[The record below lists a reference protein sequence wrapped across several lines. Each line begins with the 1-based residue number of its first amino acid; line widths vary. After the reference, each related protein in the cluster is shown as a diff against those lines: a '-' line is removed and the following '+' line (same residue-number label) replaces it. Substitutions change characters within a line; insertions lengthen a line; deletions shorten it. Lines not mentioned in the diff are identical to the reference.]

1 MDFTFLNYFRTA
13 ARLGNLSQAARELYI
28 SQPGLSRYL
37 TRLERE
43 LGVPLFDRRR
53 GRVELN
59 TYGQVFLAN
68 VDRAFDC
75 LDNGLDEI
83 RQLYARDQNIL
94 SVACSIEDYL
104 TDLLNEFSTLH
115 PEIGIRQISCSEAE
129 IEQQLIRQTL
139 DLAICARPMKSHRLR
154 FDLLSQCPYVLVC
167 REDHFLAAHDSVFLR
182 EAASESFVCE
192 TPRLNRRLLEE
203 FSTRCG
209 FFPRVIHEVG
219 SGNILCNLLETGT
232 CVALIPYAHF
242 RKIDQL
248 MPRHRLRAIFLKDD
262 LPMAEIGIVT
272 LPEHSVSAAAE
283 VFVDH
288 LRSSAYKERQS
299 MTDKL
304 A

>member
-59 TYGQVFLAN
+59 TYGQVFLAS
-68 VDRAFDC
+68 VDRAFNC

-83 RQLYARDQNIL
+83 RRLYARDQNIF

-104 TDLLNEFSTLH
+104 TDRLNDFSTLH
-115 PEIGIRQISCSEAE
+115 PEIGIRQISGSEAE
-129 IEQQLIRQTL
+129 IEQQLLRQTL
-139 DLAICARPMKSHRLR
+139 DLAICARPMKSPRLR

-167 REDHFLAAHDSVFLR
+167 REDHPLAAQKSILLK
-182 EAASESFVCE
+182 EAALESFICE
-192 TPRLNRRLLEE
+192 TPRLDRRLLEE
-203 FSTRCG
+203 FGARCG
-209 FFPRVIHEVG
+209 FSPRVTHEVG

-232 CVALIPYAHF
+232 CVALTPYAYYQ
-242 RKIDQL
+242 KIDQL
-248 MPRHRLRAIFLKDD
+248 MPHHCLCAIFLRDE

-272 LPEHSVSAAAE
+272 LPERVVSAATK
-283 VFVDH
+283 VFVNH

-299 MTDKL
+299 MIDKL
-304 A
+304 V